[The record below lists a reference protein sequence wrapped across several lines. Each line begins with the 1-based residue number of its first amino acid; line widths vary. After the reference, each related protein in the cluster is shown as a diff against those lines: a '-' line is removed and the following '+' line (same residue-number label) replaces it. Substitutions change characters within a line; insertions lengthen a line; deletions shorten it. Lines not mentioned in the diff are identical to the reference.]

1 MHERSSAITSSA
13 SSSRRTRVT
22 AAAGVL
28 GVAVGIAVVVR
39 LAVASPQTGASE
51 NGSRPLAF
59 RQSPPTSTFATVPA
73 GTSGPAASDVRAA
86 PASGDSTP
94 KANAPLD
101 ARASLGRTIFFD
113 GSLSEPPGMSC
124 ATCHDPARGFAGN
137 NGSTLGVARG
147 SRPKH
152 FARRNTPS
160 VLYLRFV
167 PRFHFHWEEDVDLPD
182 GAGGF
187 FWDGRTDSLASL
199 VQQPL
204 MNPDEM
210 NARDARQVRD
220 KIAAGAYAA
229 EFRQTFAGA
238 LDDPD
243 ATLAALGT
251 AVEAFLRSD
260 AMTPFTSRYDDY
272 IRGHGA
278 LSPVE
283 AQGLK
288 LFKDRAKGACDACHR
303 LNDASPMPERS
314 LFTDYGFE
322 AVGVPRNRN
331 LASNRDPKAF
341 DLGLCERHDHPH
353 MDDDRE
359 CGSFRTPSLRNVAVR
374 QAFMHNGAFTKLR
387 DVVAFYATRGT
398 DPKHWYPSGTAYDD
412 IPQKYRE
419 NVNTSR
425 VPYDRGIGETPR
437 LNDGEI
443 DAIVAFLQTLTDAE
457 YR

>member
-1 MHERSSAITSSA
+1 MAPPGTA
-13 SSSRRTRVT
+13 SSESSPTSVSAT
-22 AAAGVL
+22 A
-28 GVAVGIAVVVR
+28 
-39 LAVASPQTGASE
+39 STGAS
-51 NGSRPLAF
+51 G
-59 RQSPPTSTFATVPA
+59 PA
-73 GTSGPAASDVRAA
+73 GPEVVAAA
-86 PASGDSTP
+86 PDATQ

-101 ARASLGRTIFFD
+101 GRAALGRKIFFD
-113 GSLSEPPGMSC
+113 GSLSEPPGTSC
-124 ATCHDPARGFAGN
+124 ASCHDPAHGFAGN
-137 NGSTLGVARG
+137 NGSTIGVAAG

-187 FWDGRTDSLASL
+187 FWDGRSDSLASL

-210 NARDARQVRD
+210 NARDARQVDD
-220 KIAAGAYAA
+220 KIAAAAYAA
-229 EFRQTFAGA
+229 EFRQAFPGA

-243 ATLAALGT
+243 AALAALGT
-251 AVEAFLRSD
+251 AVEAFLKSD
-260 AMTPFTSRYDDY
+260 AMSPFTSRYDDY
-272 IRGHGA
+272 IRGRGA
-278 LSPVE
+278 LSPLE
-283 AQGLK
+283 ARGLK

-303 LNDASPMPERS
+303 LNEASPMPERS

-322 AVGVPRNRN
+322 AVAVPRNRSLPAN
-331 LASNRDPKAF
+331 HDAKAF

-374 QAFMHNGAFTKLR
+374 PAFMHNGAFSKLR

-398 DPKHWYPSGTAYDD
+398 DPKRWYSSGTAYDD
-412 IPQKYRE
+412 VPQKYRE

-425 VPYDRGIGETPR
+425 VPYDRGVGEAPR
-437 LNDGEI
+437 LDDGEI
-443 DAIVAFLQTLTDAE
+443 DAIVAFLQTLTDAQ